1 MKKIIIIT
9 VLLIVKNSFA
19 QQILDGFSPIIND
32 FTTPLKSG
40 VYTGDK
46 VVGKVPDVTSDWNH
60 LFVIRHN
67 NQTNNYQLQIGSSYS
82 ANDRLFFRKI
92 GVNSLSS
99 LNPSWI
105 ELATRGGNS
114 FVGNQTIVGN
124 IGIKTSDFTSALS
137 IGIDHGTLLS
147 IGNSAWARRDVIKT
161 GYVVQVGDYT
171 DIKVPGYS
179 NNDAYIRI
187 IQNGNIGIGSTNP
200 TNKLDV
206 NGTVHSKEVKVDM
219 NGWSDFVFKKD
230 YDLPTLA
237 EVEKYIEEK
246 GHLENIPSEEEVLKN
261 GINLGEMNSKLLQK
275 IEELTLY
282 IIQQEKKYSSQSEEI
297 ESLKKKKKNFE
308 EIFERLSK
316 IESHI
321 IKTTNYEK

>member
-1 MKKIIIIT
+1 MKKIVIIAA
-9 VLLIVKNSFA
+9 LLILKNSFA

-60 LFVIRHN
+60 LFVIRHS

-99 LNPSWI
+99 LNPSWT
-105 ELATRGGNS
+105 ELATRGANL
-114 FVGNQTIVGN
+114 FNGNQTINGNLDFFNYTNKIVGFGDPN
-124 IGIKTSDFTSALS
+124 NYYIGYFPVTGSAGLDIHFYGGIRFGDATSNSVVQIVNGKVGIGI
-137 IGIDHGTLLS
+137 
-147 IGNSAWARRDVIKT
+147 
-161 GYVVQVGDYT
+161 
-171 DIKVPGYS
+171 
-179 NNDAYIRI
+179 
-187 IQNGNIGIGSTNP
+187 TNP
-200 TNKLDV
+200 NNKLDV
-206 NGTVHSKEVKVDM
+206 NGTIHSKEVKVDM
-219 NGWSDFVFKKD
+219 NDWSDFVFKKD
-230 YDLPTLA
+230 YALPTLD
-237 EVEKYIEEK
+237 EVEKHIAEK

-297 ESLKKKKKNFE
+297 EALKKKNKNFE